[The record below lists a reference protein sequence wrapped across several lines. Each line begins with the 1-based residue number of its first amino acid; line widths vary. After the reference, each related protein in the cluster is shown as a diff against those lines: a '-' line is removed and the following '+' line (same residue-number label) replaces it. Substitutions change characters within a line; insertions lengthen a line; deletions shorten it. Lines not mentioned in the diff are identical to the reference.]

1 MLNTNYPMP
10 DAMWERVRKPKWLT
24 PKVLAIVSILS
35 LLVFVFS
42 ASRALAATT
51 YHVKVGGE
59 TMGPPLAPG
68 GMVWYNGYDPASIVI
83 HPGDTITWDAV
94 GGVHTVTSV
103 ALATNGSFLFDS
115 SPTFTPADALADM
128 GPGRLL
134 APGSVY
140 DLDTTGLAFGTY
152 TVFCKIHPGMQG
164 NVTITPGAAAAP
176 IVTAI
181 AGWGDH
187 EYAVQAFAPE
197 NLTVPRGT
205 IIRWTLMNPTEPHTI
220 TGKNATNV
228 IAWDSSPNFNP
239 PGPPPV
245 MIPNT
250 PSASFSYTFGSAG
263 TFVYFCKVHAY
274 QIGQSWAGMVGI
286 VHVVPLTSLDAVNTA
301 VGGASAVGYGA
312 LGIAILAL
320 LVAVYGVV
328 RGKGPRGSPP
338 NP

>member
-1 MLNTNYPMP
+1 M
-10 DAMWERVRKPKWLT
+10 
-24 PKVLAIVSILS
+24 
-35 LLVFVFS
+35 
-42 ASRALAATT
+42 
-51 YHVKVGGE
+51 
-59 TMGPPLAPG
+59 
-68 GMVWYNGYDPASIVI
+68 
-83 HPGDTITWDAV
+83 
-94 GGVHTVTSV
+94 
-103 ALATNGSFLFDS
+103 
-115 SPTFTPADALADM
+115 
-128 GPGRLL
+128 LL

>member
-1 MLNTNYPMP
+1 MRNAGRSMLNTNHPMG

-24 PKVLAIVSILS
+24 PTALETVSILS
-35 LLVFVFS
+35 LLFFVSS

-128 GPGRLL
+128 GPGMLL

-164 NVTITPGAAAAP
+164 NVTI
-176 IVTAI
+176 
-181 AGWGDH
+181 
-187 EYAVQAFAPE
+187 
-197 NLTVPRGT
+197 
-205 IIRWTLMNPTEPHTI
+205 
-220 TGKNATNV
+220 
-228 IAWDSSPNFNP
+228 
-239 PGPPPV
+239 
-245 MIPNT
+245 T

-320 LVAVYGVV
+320 LVAVYGIV

>member
-1 MLNTNYPMP
+1 MP
-10 DAMWERVRKPKWLT
+10 GVMWERVKKSKWLT
-24 PKVLAIVSILS
+24 PKILALVSILS

-59 TMGPPLAPG
+59 FMGSPLAKG
-68 GMVWYNGYDPASIVI
+68 GMVWFNGYDPESIVI

-94 GGVHTVTSV
+94 GGLHTVTST

-115 SPTFTPADALADM
+115 SPLFTPEGALADM
-128 GPGRLL
+128 GPGNLL
-134 APGSVY
+134 APGSVF
-140 DLDTTGLAFGTY
+140 DLDTSSLALGTY

-164 NVTITPGAAAAP
+164 NVTITAGVPNP
-176 IVTAI
+176 SIVTAI

-197 NLTVPRGT
+197 NLTVSRGT

-220 TGKNATNV
+220 TGRNATNA
-228 IAWDSSPNFNP
+228 IMWDSSPNFNP
-239 PGPPPV
+239 PGLPPV

-250 PSASFSYTFGSAG
+250 PTASFSHKFDTVG

-274 QIGQSWAGMVGI
+274 LIGQSWAGMMGI
-286 VHVVPLTSLDAVNTA
+286 VHVVPLTSLDAVNA
-301 VGGASAVGYGA
+301 AIGGASAVGYGA
-312 LGIAILAL
+312 LGISIIAL
-320 LVAVYGVV
+320 IVAVYGVV
-328 RGKGPRGSPP
+328 RGKGPSRSPP

>member
-1 MLNTNYPMP
+1 
-10 DAMWERVRKPKWLT
+10 
-24 PKVLAIVSILS
+24 
-35 LLVFVFS
+35 
-42 ASRALAATT
+42 
-51 YHVKVGGE
+51 
-59 TMGPPLAPG
+59 
-68 GMVWYNGYDPASIVI
+68 
-83 HPGDTITWDAV
+83 
-94 GGVHTVTSV
+94 
-103 ALATNGSFLFDS
+103 
-115 SPTFTPADALADM
+115 
-128 GPGRLL
+128 
-134 APGSVY
+134 
-140 DLDTTGLAFGTY
+140 
-152 TVFCKIHPGMQG
+152 MQG